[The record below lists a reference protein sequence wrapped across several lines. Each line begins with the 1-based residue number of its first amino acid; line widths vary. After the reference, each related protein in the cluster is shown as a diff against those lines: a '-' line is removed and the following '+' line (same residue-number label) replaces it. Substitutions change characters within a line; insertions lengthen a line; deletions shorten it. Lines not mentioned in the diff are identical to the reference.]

1 MNAQQEAHI
10 ISQVRAGNIEP
21 FAELVRFYQH
31 QLFRFVGNMVGRN
44 SVEDVV
50 QETFLAAFRNL
61 WRFDGQRAS
70 FRTWLYRI
78 ARNQALNCLKKK
90 NHETLQPEYEQPEV
104 ATPADQMMQKE
115 MFMRLDRALADLKFR
130 ERSIFILADI
140 EGLSYAQIARIEGV
154 RLGTVKSRLSRAR
167 AKLKISIEDYLNH
180 HEQ

>member
-21 FAELVRFYQH
+21 FAELVGFYQH
-31 QLFRFVGNMVGRN
+31 RLYRFAGNMVGPD

-50 QETFLAAFRNL
+50 QETFIAAFRNL

-78 ARNQALNCLKKK
+78 ARNQALNFLKRKK
-90 NHETLQPEYEQPEV
+90 HAEFQPEYEPPEV
-104 ATPADQMMQKE
+104 ATPADQIIQKE
-115 MFMRLDRALADLKFR
+115 MFLQLDRALAALKLR
-130 ERSIFILADI
+130 ERTVFILADI
-140 EGLSYAQIARIEGV
+140 EGLSYAEIARIEGV

-167 AKLKISIEDYLNH
+167 AKLKISIEEYLNH